1 MAFSR
6 LSYGKVWTN
15 AQDFPSYESS
25 ETQVRADMQYHPD
38 AVKDFLN
45 SVLLGELESGEGAG
59 LIGDKRKGTVALTLE
74 DIYKILDT
82 HAEDIKD
89 LAGGETPESLKG
101 VRVTFSLSDW
111 TLSDDG
117 SYYKIVLSKDQ
128 HKRTST
134 IFSYVLSCLSGGA
147 YKKNTW
153 ATAGTDVLYS
163 ASEQKVTLRSN
174 EPYAGAVA
182 FFGV

>member
-38 AVKDFLN
+38 AVKNFIN
-45 SVLLGELESGEGAG
+45 SVLLPELESGEGAG
-59 LIGDKRKGTVALTLE
+59 LIGDKRKGTVELTLE

-89 LAGGETPESLKG
+89 LAGGETPESLRG
-101 VRVTFSLSDW
+101 ARLTFGLTDW
-111 TLSDDG
+111 ALSDDG
-117 SYYKIVLSKDQ
+117 SYYKIVYTKDQ
-128 HKRTST
+128 HKRTSSA
-134 IFSYVLSCLSGGA
+134 FGYVLSYLSGGV

-153 ATAGTDVLYS
+153 ATAATDVRCSLS
-163 ASEQKVTLRSN
+163 TMEITLRAS

>member
-1 MAFSR
+1 MAFNR

-15 AQDFPSYESS
+15 SKDFPSYESS

-38 AVKDFLN
+38 AVKDFIN
-45 SVLLGELESGEGAG
+45 NVLLPELESGEGAG
-59 LIGDKRKGTVALTLE
+59 LIGDKRKGTMALTVE
-74 DIYKILDT
+74 DIYKVLDE

-89 LAGGETPESLKG
+89 LAGGETPESLRG
-101 VRVTFSLSDW
+101 VRLTFGVTDW
-111 TLSDDG
+111 VLSDDG
-117 SYYKIVLSKDQ
+117 AYYKIVFSKDA
-128 HKRTST
+128 HKRTSNS
-134 IFSYVLSCLSGGA
+134 FGYVLSYLSGGS

-153 ATAGTDVLYS
+153 ATAGTDVRYS
-163 ASEQKVTLRSN
+163 AATQEIILRTS